1 MICWRIHG
9 KKNYCFQK
17 NYPEIE
23 ATFQK
28 LGGHLSYQKLKFVLN
43 INSKKMEREE
53 GEGER

>member
-1 MICWRIHG
+1 MG
-9 KKNYCFQK
+9 KKITVSKK
-17 NYPEIE
+17 NYPESE

-28 LGGHLSYQKLKFVLN
+28 LCGHLSYQKLKFVLN